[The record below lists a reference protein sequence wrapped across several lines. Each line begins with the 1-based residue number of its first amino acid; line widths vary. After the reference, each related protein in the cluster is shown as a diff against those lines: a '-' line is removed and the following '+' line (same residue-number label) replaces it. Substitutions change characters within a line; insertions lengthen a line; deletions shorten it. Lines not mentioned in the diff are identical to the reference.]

1 MAQWPNP
8 RTLTN
13 PRMVNQGYN
22 ENDIGRRNCLGNTTE
37 KDPSRKRRSEV
48 SENCLIALAIPQGC
62 ITTRKWVWGKDEEG
76 R

>member
-1 MAQWPNP
+1 
-8 RTLTN
+8 
-13 PRMVNQGYN
+13 MVNQGYN
-22 ENDIGRRNCLGNTTE
+22 ENDIGRRNCRGNTSKNDT
-37 KDPSRKRRSEV
+37 SRKRRSEV